1 MMKSIMVSMAGVS
14 LAIAGPAAAQ
24 SPEWTTP
31 TIQGYGKIKN
41 YPNAA
46 ERPIPGMEYKL
57 VWAIDSDAQREGV
70 NRTLWSAARVVNL
83 LTAGGV
89 PQDDIDIAIVL
100 YGPAID
106 AALTN
111 EAYAAAHDGAQ
122 NPNLELMK
130 ALHDFGVKF
139 YACGQTM
146 AGSDI
151 AESDLNEFTEMSLS
165 AQIVLTN
172 YALQGY
178 VPMPDG

>member
-1 MMKSIMVSMAGVS
+1 M
-14 LAIAGPAAAQ
+14 
-24 SPEWTTP
+24 
-31 TIQGYGKIKN
+31 
-41 YPNAA
+41 
-46 ERPIPGMEYKL
+46 
-57 VWAIDSDAQREGV
+57 
-70 NRTLWSAARVVNL
+70 NRTLWSADRVVNL

-165 AQIVLTN
+165 AQIVLPN

-178 VPMPDG
+178 VTMPDG